1 MRLLT
6 CLKPGEFAYSEAPI
20 PELKKGYAILKV
32 KRIGICGTDLHA
44 FEGTQPFF
52 LYPRV
57 LGHELAGEIVE
68 IEPRADYQVGD
79 QVSIIPYFSCG
90 NCFAC
95 TQGKTNCCTSL
106 NVFGVHSDGGMAEF
120 ILIPIDA
127 LFKDTSLNLDALAL
141 LEPLAIGAHGIKR
154 AQIKPNDFVLIVGAG
169 PIGLGAAM
177 MASLAGAQVIIQ
189 DISENRLD
197 FAQDKLHI
205 PFCINPTKEDV
216 LEVLKEITHGNM
228 PRVVIDATGYKKAM
242 EQSFQYISHGG
253 TYVLIGLQLAE
264 ISFSHP
270 EFHKR
275 EATLMSSR
283 NATREDFQWVADSIK
298 QNLLDPNL
306 FITHRITFE
315 ALVQEFPQLA
325 EPAKGVIKAMIS
337 FDESI

>member
-1 MRLLT
+1 MRILT
-6 CLKPGEFAYSEAPI
+6 CLKPGEFAYSDTPA
-20 PELKKGYAILKV
+20 PELKSGYAMVKV

-52 LYPRV
+52 NYPRV
-57 LGHELAGEIVE
+57 LGHELAGEIVG
-68 IEPRADYQVGD
+68 IENHANYKVGD

-90 NCFAC
+90 TCFAC
-95 TQGKTNCCTSL
+95 TQGKTNCCTTL
-106 NVFGVHSDGGMAEF
+106 NVFGVHSDGGMSEF
-120 ILIPIDA
+120 ISIPIDS

-154 AQIKPNDFVLIVGAG
+154 AQIKPNEFVLIVGAG
-169 PIGLGAAM
+169 PIGLGAAA

-189 DISENRLD
+189 DINQNRLD
-197 FAQDKLHI
+197 FAKDKLHI
-205 PFCINPTKEDV
+205 PFSINPNQEDAFIA
-216 LEVLKEITHGNM
+216 LKEITRGNM

-253 TYVLIGLQLAE
+253 TYVLIGLQLDE

-283 NATREDFQWVADSIK
+283 NATREDFQWVADSIGQQK
-298 QNLLDPNL
+298 LDPTL
-306 FITHRITFE
+306 FISHRIAFDDV
-315 ALVQEFPQLA
+315 AAQFPDLIN
-325 EPAKGVIKAMIS
+325 PSLGVIKAMVS
-337 FDESI
+337 FE

>member
-1 MRLLT
+1 MRILT
-6 CLKPGEFAYSEAPI
+6 CLKPGEFAYSDTPA
-20 PELKKGYAILKV
+20 PELKSGYAMVKV

-52 LYPRV
+52 NYPRV
-57 LGHELAGEIVE
+57 LGHELAGEIVG
-68 IEPRADYQVGD
+68 IENHANYKVGD

-90 NCFAC
+90 TCFAC
-95 TQGKTNCCTSL
+95 TQGKTNCCTTL
-106 NVFGVHSDGGMAEF
+106 NVFGVHSDGGMSEF
-120 ILIPIDA
+120 ISIPIDS

-154 AQIKPNDFVLIVGAG
+154 AQIKPNEFVLIVGAG
-169 PIGLGAAM
+169 PIGLGAAA

-189 DISENRLD
+189 DVNQNRLD
-197 FAQDKLHI
+197 FAKEKLHI
-205 PFCINPTKEDV
+205 PFSINPNQEDAFIA
-216 LEVLKEITHGNM
+216 LKEITRGNM

-253 TYVLIGLQLAE
+253 TYVLIGLQLDE

-283 NATREDFQWVADSIK
+283 NATREDVQWVADSIGQQK
-298 QNLLDPNL
+298 LDPTL
-306 FITHRITFE
+306 FISHRIAFDDV
-315 ALVQEFPQLA
+315 AAQFPDLIN
-325 EPAKGVIKAMIS
+325 PSLGVIKAMVS
-337 FDESI
+337 F

>member
-1 MRLLT
+1 MRILT
-6 CLKPGEFAYSEAPI
+6 CLKPGEFAYSDTPA
-20 PELKKGYAILKV
+20 PELKSGYAMVKV

-52 LYPRV
+52 NYPRV
-57 LGHELAGEIVE
+57 LGHELAGEIVG
-68 IEPRADYQVGD
+68 IENHANYKVGD

-90 NCFAC
+90 TCFAC
-95 TQGKTNCCTSL
+95 TQGKTNCCTTL
-106 NVFGVHSDGGMAEF
+106 NVFGVHSDGGMSEF
-120 ILIPIDA
+120 ISIPIDS

-154 AQIKPNDFVLIVGAG
+154 AQIKPNEFVLIVGAG
-169 PIGLGAAM
+169 PIGLGAAA

-189 DISENRLD
+189 DVNQNRLD
-197 FAQDKLHI
+197 FAKEKLHI
-205 PFCINPTKEDV
+205 PFSINPNQEDA
-216 LEVLKEITHGNM
+216 LIALKEITRGNM

-253 TYVLIGLQLAE
+253 TYVLIGLQLDE

-283 NATREDFQWVADSIK
+283 NATREDFQWVADSICQQK
-298 QNLLDPNL
+298 LDPTL
-306 FITHRITFE
+306 FISHRIAFDDV
-315 ALVQEFPQLA
+315 AAQFPDLIN
-325 EPAKGVIKAMIS
+325 PSLGVIKAMVS
-337 FDESI
+337 F

>member
-1 MRLLT
+1 MRILT
-6 CLKPGEFAYSEAPI
+6 CLKPGEFTYSDTPA
-20 PELKKGYAILKV
+20 PELKSGHAMVKV

-52 LYPRV
+52 NYPRV
-57 LGHELAGEIVE
+57 LGHELAGEIVG
-68 IEPRADYQVGD
+68 IENHANYKVGD

-90 NCFAC
+90 TCFAC
-95 TQGKTNCCTSL
+95 TQGKTNCCTTL
-106 NVFGVHSDGGMAEF
+106 NVFGVHSDGGMSEF
-120 ILIPIDA
+120 ISIPIDS

-154 AQIKPNDFVLIVGAG
+154 AQIKPNEFVLIVGAG
-169 PIGLGAAM
+169 PIGLGAAA

-189 DISENRLD
+189 DVIQNRLD
-197 FAQDKLHI
+197 FAKEKLHI
-205 PFCINPTKEDV
+205 PFSINPNQEDA
-216 LEVLKEITHGNM
+216 LIALKEITHGNM

-253 TYVLIGLQLAE
+253 TYVLIGLQLDE

-283 NATREDFQWVADSIK
+283 NATREDFQWVADSIGQQK
-298 QNLLDPNL
+298 LDPTL
-306 FITHRITFE
+306 FISHRIAFE
-315 ALVQEFPQLA
+315 DVAAQFPDLIN
-325 EPAKGVIKAMIS
+325 PSLGVIKAMVS
-337 FDESI
+337 F

>member
-1 MRLLT
+1 MRILT
-6 CLKPGEFAYSEAPI
+6 CLKPGEFTYSDTPA
-20 PELKKGYAILKV
+20 PELKSGHAMVKV

-52 LYPRV
+52 NYPRV
-57 LGHELAGEIVE
+57 LGHELAGEIVG
-68 IEPRADYQVGD
+68 IENHANYKVGD

-90 NCFAC
+90 TCFAC
-95 TQGKTNCCTSL
+95 TQGKTNCCTTL
-106 NVFGVHSDGGMAEF
+106 NVFGVHSDGGMSEF
-120 ILIPIDA
+120 ISIPIDS

-154 AQIKPNDFVLIVGAG
+154 AQIKPNEFVLIVGAG
-169 PIGLGAAM
+169 PIGLGAAA

-189 DISENRLD
+189 DVNQNRLD
-197 FAQDKLHI
+197 FAKEKLQI
-205 PFCINPTKEDV
+205 PFSINPNQEDA
-216 LEVLKEITHGNM
+216 LIALKEITRGNM

-253 TYVLIGLQLAE
+253 TYVLIGLQLDE

-283 NATREDFQWVADSIK
+283 NATREDFQWVADSIGQQK
-298 QNLLDPNL
+298 LDPTL
-306 FITHRITFE
+306 FISHRIAFE
-315 ALVQEFPQLA
+315 DVAAQFPDLIN
-325 EPAKGVIKAMIS
+325 PSLGVIKAMVS
-337 FDESI
+337 F

>member
-1 MRLLT
+1 MRILT
-6 CLKPGEFAYSEAPI
+6 CLKPGEFAYSDTPA
-20 PELKKGYAILKV
+20 PELKSGYAMVKV

-52 LYPRV
+52 NYPRV
-57 LGHELAGEIVE
+57 LGHELAGEIVG
-68 IEPRADYQVGD
+68 IENHANYKVGD

-90 NCFAC
+90 TCFAC
-95 TQGKTNCCTSL
+95 TQGKTNCCTTL
-106 NVFGVHSDGGMAEF
+106 NVFGVHSDGGMSEF
-120 ILIPIDA
+120 ISIPIDS

-154 AQIKPNDFVLIVGAG
+154 AQIKPNEFVLIVGAG
-169 PIGLGAAM
+169 PIGLGAAA

-189 DISENRLD
+189 DVNQNRLD
-197 FAQDKLHI
+197 FAKEKLHI
-205 PFCINPTKEDV
+205 PFSINPNQEDAFIA
-216 LEVLKEITHGNM
+216 LKEITRGNM

-253 TYVLIGLQLAE
+253 TYVLIGLQLDE

-283 NATREDFQWVADSIK
+283 NATREDFQWVADSIGQQK
-298 QNLLDPNL
+298 LDPTL
-306 FITHRITFE
+306 FISHRIAFDDV
-315 ALVQEFPQLA
+315 AAQFPDLIN
-325 EPAKGVIKAMIS
+325 PSLGVIKAMIS
-337 FDESI
+337 F

>member
-1 MRLLT
+1 MRILT
-6 CLKPGEFAYSEAPI
+6 CLKPGEFTYSDTPA
-20 PELKKGYAILKV
+20 PELKSGHAMVKV

-52 LYPRV
+52 NYPRV
-57 LGHELAGEIVE
+57 LGHELAGEIFG
-68 IEPRADYQVGD
+68 IENHANYKVGD

-90 NCFAC
+90 TCFAC
-95 TQGKTNCCTSL
+95 TQGKTNCCTTL
-106 NVFGVHSDGGMAEF
+106 NVFGVHSDGGMSEF
-120 ILIPIDA
+120 ISIPIDS

-154 AQIKPNDFVLIVGAG
+154 AQIKPNEFVLIVGAG
-169 PIGLGAAM
+169 PIGLGAAA

-189 DISENRLD
+189 DVNQNRLD
-197 FAQDKLHI
+197 FAKEKLHI
-205 PFCINPTKEDV
+205 PFSINPNQEDAFIA
-216 LEVLKEITHGNM
+216 LKEITRGNM

-253 TYVLIGLQLAE
+253 TYVLIGLQLDE

-283 NATREDFQWVADSIK
+283 NATREDFQWVADSIGQQK
-298 QNLLDPNL
+298 LDPTL
-306 FITHRITFE
+306 FISHRIAFDDV
-315 ALVQEFPQLA
+315 AAQFPDLIN
-325 EPAKGVIKAMIS
+325 PSLGVIKAMIS
-337 FDESI
+337 F

>member
-1 MRLLT
+1 MRILT
-6 CLKPGEFAYSEAPI
+6 CLKPGEFTYSDTPA
-20 PELKKGYAILKV
+20 PELKSGHAMVKV

-52 LYPRV
+52 NYPRV
-57 LGHELAGEIVE
+57 LGHELAGEIVG
-68 IEPRADYQVGD
+68 IENHANYKVGD

-90 NCFAC
+90 TCFAC
-95 TQGKTNCCTSL
+95 TQGKTNCCTTL
-106 NVFGVHSDGGMAEF
+106 NVFGVHSDGGMSEF
-120 ILIPIDA
+120 ISIPIDS

-154 AQIKPNDFVLIVGAG
+154 AQIKPNEFVLIVGAG
-169 PIGLGAAM
+169 PIGLGAAA

-189 DISENRLD
+189 DVNQNRLD
-197 FAQDKLHI
+197 FAKEKLHI
-205 PFCINPTKEDV
+205 PFSINPNQEDA
-216 LEVLKEITHGNM
+216 LIALKEITRGNM

-253 TYVLIGLQLAE
+253 AYVLIGLQLDE

-283 NATREDFQWVADSIK
+283 NATREDFQWVADSIGQQK
-298 QNLLDPNL
+298 LDPTL
-306 FITHRITFE
+306 FISHRIAFE
-315 ALVQEFPQLA
+315 DVAAQFPDLIN
-325 EPAKGVIKAMIS
+325 PSLGVIKAMVS
-337 FDESI
+337 F

>member
-1 MRLLT
+1 MRILT
-6 CLKPGEFAYSEAPI
+6 CLKPGEFTYSDTPA
-20 PELKKGYAILKV
+20 PELKSGHAMVKV

-52 LYPRV
+52 NYPRV
-57 LGHELAGEIVE
+57 LGHELAGEIVG
-68 IEPRADYQVGD
+68 IEKHANYKVGD

-90 NCFAC
+90 TCFAC
-95 TQGKTNCCTSL
+95 TQGKTNCCTTL
-106 NVFGVHSDGGMAEF
+106 NVFGVHSDGGMSEF
-120 ILIPIDA
+120 ISIPIDS

-154 AQIKPNDFVLIVGAG
+154 AQIKPNEFVLIVGAG
-169 PIGLGAAM
+169 PIGLGAAA

-189 DISENRLD
+189 DVNQNRLD
-197 FAQDKLHI
+197 FAKEKLHI
-205 PFCINPTKEDV
+205 PFSINPNQEDAFIA
-216 LEVLKEITHGNM
+216 LKEITRGNM

-253 TYVLIGLQLAE
+253 TYVLIGLQLDE

-283 NATREDFQWVADSIK
+283 NATREDFQWVADSIGQQK
-298 QNLLDPNL
+298 LDPTL
-306 FITHRITFE
+306 FISHRIAFDDV
-315 ALVQEFPQLA
+315 AAQFPDLIN
-325 EPAKGVIKAMIS
+325 PSLGVIKAMVS
-337 FDESI
+337 FE

>member
-1 MRLLT
+1 MRILT
-6 CLKPGEFAYSEAPI
+6 CLKPGEFTYSDTPA
-20 PELKKGYAILKV
+20 PELKSGHAMVKV

-52 LYPRV
+52 NYPRV
-57 LGHELAGEIVE
+57 LGHELAGEIVG
-68 IEPRADYQVGD
+68 IENHANYKVGD

-90 NCFAC
+90 TCFAC
-95 TQGKTNCCTSL
+95 TQGKTNCCTTL
-106 NVFGVHSDGGMAEF
+106 NVFGVHSDGGMSEF
-120 ILIPIDA
+120 ISIPIDS

-154 AQIKPNDFVLIVGAG
+154 AQIKPNEFVLIVGAG
-169 PIGLGAAM
+169 PIGLGAAA

-189 DISENRLD
+189 DVNQNRLD
-197 FAQDKLHI
+197 FAKEKLHI
-205 PFCINPTKEDV
+205 PFSINPNQEDAFIA
-216 LEVLKEITHGNM
+216 LKEITRGNM

-253 TYVLIGLQLAE
+253 TYVLIGLQLDE

-283 NATREDFQWVADSIK
+283 NATREDFQWVADSIGQQK
-298 QNLLDPNL
+298 LDPTL
-306 FITHRITFE
+306 FISHRIAFDDV
-315 ALVQEFPQLA
+315 AAQFPDLIN
-325 EPAKGVIKAMIS
+325 PSLGVIKAMIS
-337 FDESI
+337 F

>member
-1 MRLLT
+1 MRILT
-6 CLKPGEFAYSEAPI
+6 CLKPGEFAYSDTPV
-20 PELKKGYAILKV
+20 PELKSGHAMVKV

-52 LYPRV
+52 NYPRV
-57 LGHELAGEIVE
+57 LGHELAGEIVG
-68 IEPRADYQVGD
+68 IENHANYKVGD

-90 NCFAC
+90 TCFAC
-95 TQGKTNCCTSL
+95 TQGKTNCCTTL
-106 NVFGVHSDGGMAEF
+106 NVFGVHSDGGMSEF
-120 ILIPIDA
+120 ISIPIDS

-154 AQIKPNDFVLIVGAG
+154 AQIKPNEFVLIVGAG
-169 PIGLGAAM
+169 PIGLGAAA

-189 DISENRLD
+189 DVNQNRLD
-197 FAQDKLHI
+197 FAKEKLHI
-205 PFCINPTKEDV
+205 PFSINPNQEDA
-216 LEVLKEITHGNM
+216 LIALKEITRGNM

-253 TYVLIGLQLAE
+253 TYVLIGLQLDE

-283 NATREDFQWVADSIK
+283 NATREDFQWVADSIGQQK
-298 QNLLDPNL
+298 LDPTL
-306 FITHRITFE
+306 FISHRIAFDDV
-315 ALVQEFPQLA
+315 AAQFPDLIN
-325 EPAKGVIKAMIS
+325 PSLGVIKAMVS
-337 FDESI
+337 F

>member
-1 MRLLT
+1 MRILT
-6 CLKPGEFAYSEAPI
+6 CLKPGEFAYSDTPA
-20 PELKKGYAILKV
+20 PELKSGYAMVKV

-52 LYPRV
+52 NYPRV
-57 LGHELAGEIVE
+57 LGHELAGEIVG
-68 IEPRADYQVGD
+68 IESHPNYKVGD

-90 NCFAC
+90 TCFAC
-95 TQGKTNCCTSL
+95 TQGKTNCCTTL
-106 NVFGVHSDGGMAEF
+106 NVFGVHSDGGMSEF
-120 ILIPIDA
+120 ISIPIDS

-154 AQIKPNDFVLIVGAG
+154 AQIKPNEFVLIVGAG
-169 PIGLGAAM
+169 PIGLGAAA

-189 DISENRLD
+189 DVNQNRLD
-197 FAQDKLHI
+197 FAKEKLHI
-205 PFCINPTKEDV
+205 PFSINPNQEDAFIA
-216 LEVLKEITHGNM
+216 LKEITRGNM

-253 TYVLIGLQLAE
+253 TYVLIGLQLDE

-283 NATREDFQWVADSIK
+283 NATREDFQWVADSIGQQK
-298 QNLLDPNL
+298 CRSLNL
-306 FITHRITFE
+306 
-315 ALVQEFPQLA
+315 
-325 EPAKGVIKAMIS
+325 
-337 FDESI
+337 

>member
-1 MRLLT
+1 MRILT
-6 CLKPGEFAYSEAPI
+6 CLKPGEFTYSDTPA
-20 PELKKGYAILKV
+20 PELKSGHAMVKV

-52 LYPRV
+52 NYPRV
-57 LGHELAGEIVE
+57 LGHELAGEIVG
-68 IEPRADYQVGD
+68 IENHANYKVGD

-90 NCFAC
+90 TCFAC
-95 TQGKTNCCTSL
+95 TQGKTNCCTTL
-106 NVFGVHSDGGMAEF
+106 NVFGVHSDGGMSEF
-120 ILIPIDA
+120 ISIPIDS

-154 AQIKPNDFVLIVGAG
+154 AQIKPNEFVLIVGAG
-169 PIGLGAAM
+169 PIGLGAAA

-189 DISENRLD
+189 DVNQNRLD
-197 FAQDKLHI
+197 FAKEKLHI
-205 PFCINPTKEDV
+205 PFSINPNQEDAFIA
-216 LEVLKEITHGNM
+216 LKEITRGNM

-253 TYVLIGLQLAE
+253 TYVLIGLQLDE

-283 NATREDFQWVADSIK
+283 NATREDFQWVADSIGQQK
-298 QNLLDPNL
+298 LDPTL
-306 FITHRITFE
+306 FISHRIAFDDV
-315 ALVQEFPQLA
+315 AAQFPDLMN
-325 EPAKGVIKAMIS
+325 PSLGVVKAMIS
-337 FDESI
+337 FE

>member
-1 MRLLT
+1 MRILT
-6 CLKPGEFAYSEAPI
+6 CLKPGDFAYSNGPI
-20 PELKKGYAILKV
+20 PEIKKGFALIKV
-32 KRIGICGTDLHA
+32 QRIGICGTDLHA

-52 LYPRV
+52 NYPRV

-68 IEPRADYQVGD
+68 IETHADYRIGD

-90 NCFAC
+90 TCFAC
-95 TQGKTNCCTSL
+95 TQGKTNCCSTL

-120 ILIPIDA
+120 ILIPIDS

-154 AQIKPNDFVLIVGAG
+154 AQIKPNEFVLIVGAG
-169 PIGLGAAM
+169 PIGLGAAA

-189 DISENRLD
+189 DVNQNRLN
-197 FAQDKLHI
+197 FAKEKLHI
-205 PFCINPTKEDV
+205 PFSINPNQEDA
-216 LEVLKEITHGNM
+216 LIALKEITHGDM
-228 PRVVIDATGYKKAM
+228 PRVVIDATGYKKAI

-253 TYVLIGLQLAE
+253 TYVLVGLQLDE

-283 NATREDFQWVADSIK
+283 NATREDFQWVADSIGQQK
-298 QNLLDPNL
+298 LDPTL
-306 FITHRITFE
+306 FISHRIAFDDVVT
-315 ALVQEFPQLA
+315 QFPDLIN
-325 EPAKGVIKAMIS
+325 PSLGVIKAMVS
-337 FDESI
+337 F

>member
-1 MRLLT
+1 MRILT
-6 CLKPGEFAYSEAPI
+6 CLKPGEFTYSDTPA
-20 PELKKGYAILKV
+20 PELKSGHAMVKV

-52 LYPRV
+52 NYPRV
-57 LGHELAGEIVE
+57 LGHELAGEIVG
-68 IEPRADYQVGD
+68 IENHANYKVGD

-90 NCFAC
+90 TCFAC
-95 TQGKTNCCTSL
+95 TQGKTNCCTTL
-106 NVFGVHSDGGMAEF
+106 NVFGVHSDGGMSEF
-120 ILIPIDA
+120 ISIPIDS

-154 AQIKPNDFVLIVGAG
+154 AQIKPNEFVLIVGAG
-169 PIGLGAAM
+169 PIGLGAAA

-189 DISENRLD
+189 DVNQNRLD
-197 FAQDKLHI
+197 FAKEKLHI
-205 PFCINPTKEDV
+205 PFSINPNQEDA
-216 LEVLKEITHGNM
+216 LIALKEITRGNM

-253 TYVLIGLQLAE
+253 TYVLIGLQLDE

-283 NATREDFQWVADSIK
+283 NATREDFQWVADSIGQQK
-298 QNLLDPNL
+298 LDPTL
-306 FITHRITFE
+306 FISHRIAFDDV
-315 ALVQEFPQLA
+315 AAQFPDLIN
-325 EPAKGVIKAMIS
+325 PSLGVIKAMVS
-337 FDESI
+337 F